1 MPWCDE
7 RYRFAQPY
15 PPSGARYKQPAATGR
30 RVVRADTDND
40 LERLKSQPDWP
51 FHEIVQMIAER
62 AEQNGK
68 TLIIGDWSNLDF
80 VADKSI
86 AELSGIFLHPTAL
99 EARFEPT
106 LVAIVRHPVDQWIH
120 LQNKLGPEAPSL
132 EIFMRGYRRFSDC
145 LEGIETIRLEDFLA
159 DPGAVL
165 TTICDRL
172 DAPYNPNWESG
183 WKQYQTFIG
192 EPFHQKAGN
201 AVEIEL
207 NDDIL
212 KAFTDNPNYAPGIER
227 LGYVEVA

>member
-1 MPWCDE
+1 
-7 RYRFAQPY
+7 
-15 PPSGARYKQPAATGR
+15 
-30 RVVRADTDND
+30 
-40 LERLKSQPDWP
+40 
-51 FHEIVQMIAER
+51 
-62 AEQNGK
+62 
-68 TLIIGDWSNLDF
+68 
-80 VADKSI
+80 
-86 AELSGIFLHPTAL
+86 
-99 EARFEPT
+99 
-106 LVAIVRHPVDQWIH
+106 
-120 LQNKLGPEAPSL
+120 
-132 EIFMRGYRRFSDC
+132 MRGYRRFSDC

>member
-80 VADKSI
+80 VADKPI

-120 LQNKLGPEAPSL
+120 LQNKLGP
-132 EIFMRGYRRFSDC
+132 
-145 LEGIETIRLEDFLA
+145 
-159 DPGAVL
+159 
-165 TTICDRL
+165 
-172 DAPYNPNWESG
+172 
-183 WKQYQTFIG
+183 
-192 EPFHQKAGN
+192 
-201 AVEIEL
+201 
-207 NDDIL
+207 
-212 KAFTDNPNYAPGIER
+212 
-227 LGYVEVA
+227 